1 MNILPEHSV
10 LKLLLDKDRY
20 SCYNNILSSIYNKDN
35 NIYLYNIY
43 KALEAL
49 HSKSESNVSVEDLHI
64 EFVKQHPHISMKER
78 ALYDDAFKA
87 IQSSEASKEQVQ
99 SLLDGVVQKSRLQ
112 NLALAA
118 YEAANS
124 GRDVNKVKE
133 AIESFT
139 KTDETKAGEE
149 FVFITDDLE
158 QLYTS
163 QVQTPGLRWRL
174 ASLNQSLGSLRE
186 GDFGIVF
193 ARPETGKTTF
203 LSSEETYMAS
213 QLKGD
218 QGPVIHFNNE
228 EQGEKVKIRQFQ
240 AALGIGLDQLFSNR
254 KKNHADYLK
263 VTNGKLILYDDAGLS
278 KSTVEKICKRYKPR
292 LVIFDQIDKIKGFAA
307 DRTDLELG
315 AIYQWA
321 REIAK
326 DGKCSVIGVCQADGT
341 AEGERYLN
349 MGHMANAKT
358 AKQAEADWILGIG
371 RSNDPGIPE
380 EVRYFNIS
388 KNKLFGDAD
397 SIPEKRHGRWDVML
411 RPLIARYE
419 DMLHG

>member
-78 ALYDDAFKA
+78 ALYDEAFKA
-87 IQSSEASKEQVQ
+87 VQSSEASSEQVQ
-99 SLLDGVVQKSRLQ
+99 GLLDSIILKSNLQ
-112 NLALAA
+112 QLALSA

-124 GRDVNKVKE
+124 GRGIEKVHK
-133 AIESFT
+133 AIDSLG
-139 KTDETKAGEE
+139 KTDNTPTEDFT
-149 FVFITDDLE
+149 FVTDDLE
-158 QLYTS
+158 ALYTA

-174 ASLNQSLGSLRE
+174 ASLNQSLGSLRK

-203 LSSEETYMAS
+203 LSSEETFMAS
-213 QLKGD
+213 QLKDGD
-218 QGPVIHFNNE
+218 GPIIHFNNE
-228 EQGEKVKIRQFQ
+228 EQGDKVKIRHFQ
-240 AALGIGLDQLFSNR
+240 AALGVTLDQLFSNR
-254 KKNHADYLK
+254 KKAQADYTALTK
-263 VTNGKLILYDDAGLS
+263 GKLILYDDANIS
-278 KSTVEKICKRYKPR
+278 KSTVEKICKRYKPS
-292 LVIFDQIDKIKGFAA
+292 LIIFDQIDKIKGFKA
-307 DRTDLELG
+307 DRDDLVLG
-315 AIYQWA
+315 EIYQWA
-321 REIAK
+321 REMAK
-326 DGKCSVIGVCQADGT
+326 EYCPVIGVCQADGT

-358 AKQAEADWILGIG
+358 SKQAEADWILGIG